1 MAQLSAWERVSAA
14 LAGQPVDYPPVSIWR
29 HFPEQDQTATQLADA
44 TLAWQARHP
53 GDFVKLMPPGDYGT
67 IDWGAT
73 SVFRGNAHGTRET
86 TRFPVATSADWVRLR
101 PVAVDRGMLREVVE
115 AARLVNERLDG
126 AVPVLQTI
134 FSPLTTAM
142 KLSNGQVIQH
152 LRDQPDAVRAGLQV
166 IADITSELTRVTLER
181 GAGGIFFATQ
191 CATTDL
197 LTAAEYQAFGA
208 RYDLEV
214 LAAAGASRFTL
225 LHIHGQHI
233 LFDELLSYP
242 VQAFNWHDRR
252 TLPDLAEGQRIS
264 GRCVVGGLDEEAIVT
279 LRPQEAAAQARSAV
293 AALAGRHVMI
303 APGCVIP
310 TATPAATIDA
320 VLQAVRGDSRKS

>member
-1 MAQLSAWERVSAA
+1 MAQMSAWERVNAA
-14 LAGQPVDYPPVSIWR
+14 LAGQPVDSPPVSIWR
-29 HFPEQDQTATQLADA
+29 HFPEQDQTAAQLADA

-67 IDWGAT
+67 IDWGAA
-73 SVFRGNAHGTRET
+73 SVFRGNIHGTRET
-86 TRFPVATSADWVRLR
+86 TRFPVATSADWARLR

-115 AARLVNERLDG
+115 AARLVNERLGG
-126 AVPVLQTI
+126 AAPVLQTI

-152 LRDQPDAVRAGLQV
+152 LRDEPDAVHAGLRV
-166 IADITSELTRVTLER
+166 IAGVTSELTRVTLER

-191 CATTDL
+191 CATADL

-208 RYDLEV
+208 RYDLQV
-214 LAAAGASRFTL
+214 LAAATASRFTL
-225 LHIHGQHI
+225 LHIHGQQP
-233 LFDELLSYP
+233 LFAELQSYP
-242 VQAFNWHDRR
+242 VHGFNWHDRR
-252 TLPDLAEGQRIS
+252 TAPNLAEGQRIS
-264 GRCVVGGLDEEAIVT
+264 GRCVVGGLDEEAIAT
-279 LRPQEAAAQARSAV
+279 MRPEDAAAQARSAV

-320 VLQAVRGDSRKS
+320 VLQAVRTN